1 MHYKRLCRKPT
12 WFILSLF
19 SLSGAFFRSLLR
31 LDNSITLCQHLTCC
45 DAYFML
51 WQQQQKQPEGSSK
64 SNNNNKKQTQQ
75 TLAYLVAYFCGSL
88 QYATF
93 ISRVRVAKGRWE
105 QGEREQRVPAKTLSA
120 SRWPKC
126 VPSLAVVLTQHAVP
140 RNHNKLWAQ
149 LSQSC
154 V

>member
-1 MHYKRLCRKPT
+1 
-12 WFILSLF
+12 
-19 SLSGAFFRSLLR
+19 
-31 LDNSITLCQHLTCC
+31 
-45 DAYFML
+45 ML

-105 QGEREQRVPAKTLSA
+105 QGERESKESQPRLCPQ
-120 SRWPKC
+120 
-126 VPSLAVVLTQHAVP
+126 VVD
-140 RNHNKLWAQ
+140 RNVCQA
-149 LSQSC
+149 
-154 V
+154 